1 MKNNIAPPAL
11 LRHDAKREVWI
22 EEGIYVY
29 ELLNH
34 PAHPQSSLARC
45 RLPAFHI
52 TRNHQLTVD
61 ETYIIESGVGEMQ
74 VGGEIFDVKAGDS
87 IHIPKGTSQNIE
99 NKSNDDLI
107 FLALCI
113 PAFTPNCYTAI

>member
-1 MKNNIAPPAL
+1 
-11 LRHDAKREVWI
+11 
-22 EEGIYVY
+22 
-29 ELLNH
+29 
-34 PAHPQSSLARC
+34 
-45 RLPAFHI
+45 
-52 TRNHQLTVD
+52 
-61 ETYIIESGVGEMQ
+61 MQ
-74 VGGEIFDVKAGDS
+74 VGGKIFDVKAGDS